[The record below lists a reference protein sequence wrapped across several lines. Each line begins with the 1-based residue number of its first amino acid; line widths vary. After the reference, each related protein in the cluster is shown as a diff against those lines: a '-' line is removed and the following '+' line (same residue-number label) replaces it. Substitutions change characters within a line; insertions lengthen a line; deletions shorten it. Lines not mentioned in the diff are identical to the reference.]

1 MEPAI
6 SLCLDRRRT
15 HTLDLAASQTFGN
28 NNVHY
33 QFTGWDDGGSATART
48 IAAGSA
54 PVFTA
59 SFSTKYLLTTGA
71 AGAGRVTVSPSS
83 PDGFYEAGARVQVT
97 AVPNSGS
104 ALLYWQ
110 GDIAGGTLQQ
120 LVTMDDQ
127 RDVTAYFLTV
137 PFTVYNA
144 ASFVPNLQVDVIAG
158 RTLAFA
164 SPPARSLPSSPP
176 IWDQPH

>member
-1 MEPAI
+1 MDGTSYLTPVRFAWTGG
-6 SLCLDRRRT
+6 ST

-28 NNVHY
+28 NTVHY

-48 IAAGSA
+48 VTAGTA

-71 AGAGRVTVSPSS
+71 VGAGRVTVSPSS
-83 PDGFYEAGARVQVT
+83 PDGYYDAGTKVQVT

-110 GDIAGGTLQQ
+110 GDLPA
-120 LVTMDDQ
+120 
-127 RDVTAYFLTV
+127 A
-137 PFTVYNA
+137 PYNNWLRWTTSA
-144 ASFVPNLQVDVIAG
+144 M
-158 RTLAFA
+158 
-164 SPPARSLPSSPP
+164 SSPTS
-176 IWDQPH
+176 